1 MRITRVFVVA
11 LALAAVLAPAA
22 AALAFEDWP
31 GYHPPDAIQGASYSF
46 QFKAH
51 AGCPPY
57 KYSIYR
63 GSLPPGLTLG
73 SSGQITGAA
82 TTPGYYPFTVQLE
95 DQCGTQPS
103 QRDFSI
109 NISPKLT
116 VLTDDIGH
124 GIVGNPYSIKFSAS
138 GGGNQSW
145 ALYSGS
151 GPLPPGLSFAADG
164 TLSGTPTTAG
174 SYSFVVQVSDAS
186 RSDTHQVS
194 LEVVDKLAATPVTT
208 KEYEV
213 GTPLSIKLAATGGKA
228 PLAWSQAGGT
238 LPAGLTLNGD
248 TITGTPTAPG
258 STHNLLTLS
267 DAFGQT
273 AVVDVPLTIRA
284 AVAIKTAKLPAT
296 KVGKLYR
303 AVLRTNG
310 GVQPFG
316 WKVTSGKF
324 PVGIRLNR
332 TTGVLSGS
340 ARQAGSFTL
349 EFTVRDSYGQTQAA
363 SLTLTVAPVKKKK

>member
-1 MRITRVFVVA
+1 MRIARVFLLVLV
-11 LALAAVLAPAA
+11 LAAVTAPVA

-31 GYHPPDAIQGASYSF
+31 GYHPPDAIQGSTYSF

-57 KYSIYR
+57 KFSMFR
-63 GSLPPGLTLG
+63 GDLPPGLQLS
-73 SSGQITGAA
+73 SSGQITGSP
-82 TTPGYYPFTVQLE
+82 TTPGFYPFTVQLE

-116 VLTDDIGH
+116 VLTDNIGY
-124 GIVGNPYSIKFSAS
+124 GVVGNAYSIQFSAS
-138 GGGNQSW
+138 GGGQQVWSV
-145 ALYSGS
+145 YSGA
-151 GPLPPGLSFAADG
+151 LPPGLGFAADG

-174 SYSFVVQVSDAS
+174 AYSFIVKVADAT

-194 LEVVDKLAATPVTT
+194 IEVADKLAATPVTT

-213 GTPLSIKLAATGGKA
+213 GAPLSVKLAATGGKA
-228 PLAWSQAGGT
+228 PLAWSQTGGT
-238 LPAGLTLNGD
+238 LPAGVSLNGD
-248 TITGTPTAPG
+248 TITGTPTAAG
-258 STHNLLTLS
+258 AGHDQFTVK

-273 AVVDVPLTIRA
+273 VVVDVPLTIRA
-284 AVAIKTAKLPAT
+284 AVAVRTAKLPAT
-296 KVGKLYR
+296 KVGKLYH

-310 GVQPFG
+310 GVQPFL

-324 PVGIRLNR
+324 PVGIRLDR
-332 TTGVLSGS
+332 KTGVLAGT
-340 ARQAGSFTL
+340 ARKAGSYPLT
-349 EFTVRDSYGQTQAA
+349 FTVKDAYGITQDV
-363 SLTLTVAPVKKKK
+363 SLTLTVAPAKKKK